1 MSKRTFQ
8 PNTRRRAKTHGFRL
22 RMKTRAGRAILAAR
36 RRKGRTELSAQLL
49 LLARENRL
57 TRAEDFRTTMRS
69 GRKIVGDNMVIYL
82 KSEAQTISARFG
94 FVVSKSVGS
103 AVERNLTK
111 RRLRS
116 AVRNTLAEFQ
126 SGQSLVVRALPAIK
140 KSSFQELE
148 AELKECVAAANK
160 QVNK

>member
-1 MSKRTFQ
+1 
-8 PNTRRRAKTHGFRL
+8 
-22 RMKTRAGRAILAAR
+22 
-36 RRKGRTELSAQLL
+36 
-49 LLARENRL
+49 
-57 TRAEDFRTTMRS
+57 
-69 GRKIVGDNMVIYL
+69 MVIYL

>member
-1 MSKRTFQ
+1 
-8 PNTRRRAKTHGFRL
+8 
-22 RMKTRAGRAILAAR
+22 
-36 RRKGRTELSAQLL
+36 
-49 LLARENRL
+49 
-57 TRAEDFRTTMRS
+57 MRS
-69 GRKIVGDNMVIYL
+69 GRKIVGDSMVIYL
-82 KSEAQTISARFG
+82 KSEAQTNSARFG

-116 AVRNTLAEFQ
+116 VVRNTLADFQ